1 MPQALKRRASALVS
15 MTMPSGALMPRRGS
29 GLSLATR
36 IRREWVLFLLLAPA
50 LVYFVVFHLWPIAG
64 MVMAFQDFRIVGPS
78 KFAGLKHFRA
88 LFASPSFLQVL
99 LNTLIISSMK
109 IILFFPLPIIF
120 ALMVNELRSIAL
132 RKFVQA
138 TAYLPHFLSW
148 VVIAGIW
155 IAFLSPSTG
164 GANRFRGFMGLPP
177 LDFMTDKSSIRWVLF
192 ASETWRSLGWD
203 SIIYLAALMRISP
216 SLYES
221 ADMDG
226 ASPLQKVRFV
236 TLPELVPTMVT
247 VFILNLGF
255 FLNAGFDQ
263 VFNMMNDSV
272 ISVVDILD
280 TYVYRIGLLN
290 MQYSFSTAASLFKGA
305 IGLMLILGTHTAAK
319 RVTGKGLW

>member
-1 MPQALKRRASALVS
+1 
-15 MTMPSGALMPRRGS
+15 
-29 GLSLATR
+29 
-36 IRREWVLFLLLAPA
+36 
-50 LVYFVVFHLWPIAG
+50 
-64 MVMAFQDFRIVGPS
+64 MVMAFQDYRIVGPS
-78 KFAGLKHFRA
+78 RFAGLKHFRT
-88 LFASPSFLQVL
+88 LFSSPAFLDVL
-99 LNTLIISSMK
+99 RNTLIISSMK
-109 IILFFPLPIIF
+109 IILFFPLPIVF
-120 ALMVNELRSIAL
+120 ALMVNELRSMFL

-148 VVIAGIW
+148 VVIAGVW
-155 IAFLSPSTG
+155 ISFLSPGTG
-164 GANRFRGFMGLPP
+164 GANQLRGVFGLPP
-177 LDFMTDKSSIRWVLF
+177 VDYMTSKGHIRWVLF
-192 ASETWRSLGWD
+192 ASETWRSMGWD

-226 ASPLQKVRFV
+226 ASPLQKMRYV

-272 ISVVDILD
+272 ISVIDILD

-290 MQYSFSTAASLFKGA
+290 MQYSFSTAASLFKGL
-305 IGLMLILGTHTAAK
+305 IGLVLILSTHAASK

>member
-1 MPQALKRRASALVS
+1 MAGV
-15 MTMPSGALMPRRGS
+15 T
-29 GLSLATR
+29 LAAR
-36 IRREWVLFLLLAPA
+36 LRRESFLFVLLAPA
-50 LVYFVVFHLWPIAG
+50 LAYFVVFHLVPIAG

-78 KFAGLKHFRA
+78 KFVGFKHFKT
-88 LFASPSFLQVL
+88 LFSSPSFLQVL
-99 LNTLIISSMK
+99 RNTLIISSMK
-109 IILFFPLPIIF
+109 IILFFPLPILF
-120 ALMVNELRSIAL
+120 ALMVNELRSVIL

-148 VVIAGIW
+148 VVIAGVW

-164 GANRFRGFMGLPP
+164 GANKLRGLAGMKS
-177 LDFMTDKSSIRWVLF
+177 LDFMTDKGSIRWVLF

-221 ADMDG
+221 AEMDG
-226 ASPLQKVRFV
+226 AGPLRKTWSI
-236 TLPELVPTMVT
+236 TLPELAPTMIT

-305 IGLMLILGTHTAAK
+305 IGLILILGTHAASK
-319 RVTGKGLW
+319 RVSGKGLW

>member
-1 MPQALKRRASALVS
+1 MP
-15 MTMPSGALMPRRGS
+15 GAM
-29 GLSLATR
+29 SLGAR
-36 IRREWVLFLLLAPA
+36 IRRDRMLYLLLAPA
-50 LVYFVVFHLWPIAG
+50 LAYFAVFHLVPIVG
-64 MVMAFQDFRIVGPS
+64 MVMAFQDYRIVGPS
-78 KFAGLKHFRA
+78 KFVGLKHFKL
-88 LFASPSFLQVL
+88 LFSSPSFAEVL
-99 LNTLIISSMK
+99 RNTLVISSMK
-109 IILFFPLPIIF
+109 IILFFPLPIAF
-120 ALMVNELRSIAL
+120 ALMVNELRSRAL

-148 VVIAGIW
+148 VVIAGVW
-155 IAFLSPSTG
+155 IAFLSPSSG
-164 GANRFRGFMGLPP
+164 GMNKLRGLVGLAP
-177 LDFMTDKSSIRWVLF
+177 LDYMTDKSSIRWVLF

-221 ADMDG
+221 ADLDG
-226 ASPLQKVRFV
+226 ASALQKTWYI
-236 TLPELVPTMVT
+236 TLPELRATMVT

-305 IGLMLILGTHTAAK
+305 IGLILILGTHLAAK
-319 RVTGKGLW
+319 RVSGKGLW

>member
-1 MPQALKRRASALVS
+1 VHEKNETLDRPRPR
-15 MTMPSGALMPRRGS
+15 PSS
-29 GLSLATR
+29 GLPDRT
-36 IRREWVLFLLLAPA
+36 VLLLLLLPA
-50 LVYFVVFHLWPIAG
+50 LVYFAVFHLWPIAG

-78 KFAGLKHFRA
+78 KFVGFKHFQA
-88 LFASPSFLQVL
+88 LFASPAFLGVIR
-99 LNTLIISSMK
+99 NTLILSTMK
-109 IILFFPLPIIF
+109 IVLFFPLPIAF
-120 ALMVNELRSIAL
+120 ALLVNELRYAFM

-138 TAYLPHFLSW
+138 VAYLPHFLSW
-148 VVIAGIW
+148 VVIAGVW

-164 GANRFRGFMGLPP
+164 GANQFRTLLGLPP
-177 LDFMTDKSSIRWVLF
+177 LDFMTDKGSIRWVLF

-226 ASPLQKVRFV
+226 ASALQKIRFI

-255 FLNAGFDQ
+255 FMNAGFDQ

-305 IGLMLILGTHTAAK
+305 IGLFLILSTHTAAK
-319 RVTGKGLW
+319 RISGKGLW